1 MFCEM
6 HPALSAPVIMSCLW
20 FSRAPEKSPGA
31 HRYALTRQSVL
42 VLAISTLVALTIALT
57 RSASA
62 QGALTRTALTRSAA
76 ITSALR
82 NSPQAALAA
91 ADTASAFANI
101 VLAHQW
107 DNPTLNASVS
117 MSVPTQHYSLDIPL
131 DAPWIRTPRIAAA
144 DAARSAAQLRF
155 AFATRAVTL
164 DADTAYTQAQL
175 STARARLSQR
185 TSRDADS
192 LLVLARIR
200 REAGDAS
207 ELDVEL
213 ATVFAGQAQNTAG
226 ADSIT
231 AQSALLR
238 LQTLIGLSADSAAIS
253 VVDSLMLD
261 ATDVARVTSL
271 PNGSGTSLLLGAASN
286 DVTAAT
292 SRVLSERRKRLGAPS
307 LSMGFEAGDP
317 DNPGP
322 RATAGISIPLPL
334 FNRNRAALMSAQA
347 DLARAESQRRLTLLS
362 TSAAVVAARRD
373 VDAARL
379 RATRSARL
387 VASADRISALSLL
400 AYREGASTLLLV
412 LDAQRTARETLA
424 QYFDDVAA
432 SRIANS
438 VLRLLTTPAP
448 EFKP

>member
-1 MFCEM
+1 M
-6 HPALSAPVIMSCLW
+6 
-20 FSRAPEKSPGA
+20 GA
-31 HRYALTRQSVL
+31 RRSHANRNELGRQRVL
-42 VLAISTLVALTIALT
+42 VLLTSTFIASSVM
-57 RSASA
+57 RASFVHA
-62 QGALTRTALTRSAA
+62 QTSPPRTSMTRTEA

-82 NSPQAALAA
+82 KSPQAALAA

-101 VLAHQW
+101 VLARQW
-107 DNPTLNASVS
+107 DNPTLSASVS
-117 MSVPTQHYSLDIPL
+117 KSVPTQHYSLDIPF

-144 DAARSAAQLRF
+144 DAARAASQLRF
-155 AFATRAVTL
+155 AFATRSVTL

-175 STARARLSQR
+175 ATARSRLSLR
-185 TSRDADS
+185 TARDADS

-200 REAGDAS
+200 RDAGDAS

-213 ATVFAGQAQNTAG
+213 ATVFAGQAQNSAS

-253 VVDSLMLD
+253 VTDSLSLD
-261 ATDVARVTSL
+261 ATDVARATTL
-271 PNGSGTSLLLGAASN
+271 PNGSGTSLLLGAASK
-286 DVTAAT
+286 DVTAAA

-307 LSMGFEAGDP
+307 LSLGFEAGDP
-317 DNPGP
+317 DNSGP
-322 RATAGISIPLPL
+322 LATAGISIPLPL
-334 FNRNRAALMSAQA
+334 FNRNRATLMSAQA
-347 DLARAESQRRLTLLS
+347 DLARAESQRALTLLT
-362 TSAAVVAARRD
+362 TSAAIVAARRD

-387 VASADRISALSLL
+387 VASADRISALSLV